1 MASTQFDSE
10 QLGHSSGNSPAN
22 WSVELTQSAGTLV
35 GTPAYMSPEQARGD
49 SANITAASDIYS
61 LGATLHLLLTGQP
74 RFSTNDLGAALRSIL
89 SDDLPTPRMLNRRI
103 PRRLVP
109 SVRKL

>member
-1 MASTQFDSE
+1 
-10 QLGHSSGNSPAN
+10 
-22 WSVELTQSAGTLV
+22 
-35 GTPAYMSPEQARGD
+35 MSPEQARGD

-103 PRRLVP
+103 PRRLDAICTKAL
-109 SVRKL
+109 KLNPAERYTAVSDMLATSSITWQMNR